1 MKDMKHSLLCF
12 STCILFTASFFAQE
26 TDSLKNH
33 WLTIHAQTTVIN
45 QFKPHFHAPYSG
57 ENSLEKEQ
65 ENKTSITSTLYLGA
79 RLWKGAS
86 IYFNPEIAGGS
97 GLSGALGI
105 GDATNG
111 ETFRVGSP
119 APQLYLARLY
129 FTQRFAL
136 TKETTYQE
144 SDQNQLGMF
153 VPESYLS
160 LTIGKVSITDFFDDN
175 EYSHDPRTQFMAWS
189 LMDFGAWDYPAN
201 TRGYTPSV
209 ILEYI
214 SPDHEV
220 RYAVSLLPVQANANT
235 MDWDIR
241 RSASHNFEYVHRHQI
256 NNLEGAVHFLAYF
269 NTTQMGNY
277 RQSLNGLADSLAPD
291 ITSVRAF
298 GRSKYGFGIN
308 AEQAVSETIGVFLR
322 ASWNDGNN
330 ETWAF
335 TEIDH
340 SISAGAVCKGN
351 KWKRPDD
358 ELGLAYVTSGLSK
371 PHRDYLQAGGLGFIL
386 GDGQLNYAW
395 EHLTELYYSAALI
408 KDNLFLS
415 GAYQFLVNP
424 GYNRD
429 RRGPVHIFSLRLHL
443 TI

>member
-1 MKDMKHSLLCF
+1 MKDSLLCF
-12 STCILFTASFFAQE
+12 SIASLFSTYLSAQE
-26 TDSLKNH
+26 VDSLKNH

-45 QFKPHFHAPYSG
+45 QFKPHFSAPYTG
-57 ENSLEKEQ
+57 ENSLENLQ
-65 ENKTSITSTLYLGA
+65 ENKTSLTSTLYVGA

-105 GDATNG
+105 GNATNG

-119 APQLYLARLY
+119 APQLYVARM
-129 FTQRFAL
+129 FFKQTFAL
-136 TKETTYQE
+136 TGERIYQE

-153 VPESYLS
+153 VPTKYLS
-160 LTIGKVSITDFFDDN
+160 ITAGKISITDFLDDN
-175 EYSHDPRTQFMAWS
+175 TYSHDPRTQFMAWS

-201 TRGYTPSV
+201 TRGYTPGAV
-209 ILEYI
+209 LEYI
-214 SPDHEV
+214 SPDHEI
-220 RYAVSLLPVQANANT
+220 RYAVALLPVEANGTT

-241 RSASHNFEYVHRHQI
+241 RSASHNLEYVHKHQFRD
-256 NNLEGAVHFLAYF
+256 LDGAVRILAYF

-277 RQSLNGLADSLAPD
+277 RQSLSGQSDSLPPD
-291 ITSVRAF
+291 ITSTRSY
-298 GRSKYGFGIN
+298 GRSKFGFGIN
-308 AEQAVSETIGVFLR
+308 AEQAVSRHVGVFLR

-335 TEIDH
+335 TEIDQ
-340 SISAGAVCKGN
+340 SISAGAVWQGTP
-351 KWKRPDD
+351 WKRPNDH
-358 ELGLAYVTSGLSK
+358 LGLAYVASGLSK
-371 PHRDYLQAGGLGFIL
+371 PHRDYLEAGGMGFIL
-386 GDGQLNYAW
+386 GDGTLNYAW
-395 EHLTELYYSAALI
+395 EHLTELYYSAALV

-429 RRGPVHIFSLRLHL
+429 RKGPVHIFSLRLHL
-443 TI
+443 NI

>member
-1 MKDMKHSLLCF
+1 MKHSLLCF
-12 STCILFTASFFAQE
+12 SISLFLTTSLWAQE
-26 TDSLKNH
+26 IDSLKNH

-45 QFKPHFHAPYSG
+45 QFKPHFSAPYSG

-65 ENKTSITSTLYLGA
+65 ENKTSLTSTLYLGA

-119 APQLYLARLY
+119 APQLYVARL
-129 FTQRFAL
+129 FFKQTIAL
-136 TKETTYQE
+136 TGETTYQE

-153 VPESYLS
+153 TPTRYLS
-160 LTIGKVSITDFFDDN
+160 LTVGKISITDFFDDN
-175 EYSHDPRTQFMAWS
+175 TYSHDPRTQFMAWS

-201 TRGYTPSV
+201 TRGYTPSAV
-209 ILEYI
+209 LEYI
-214 SPDHEV
+214 SPNHEI
-220 RYAVSLLPVQANANT
+220 RYAASLLPVEANANS

-241 RSASHNFEYVHRHQI
+241 RSASHNLEYVHRHQV
-256 NNLEGAVHFLAYF
+256 NELEGAVHILAYF

-277 RQSLNGLADSLAPD
+277 RQSVSNQSDSLAPD
-291 ITSVRAF
+291 ITTTRSF
-298 GRSKYGFGIN
+298 GRSKFGFGIN
-308 AEQAVSETIGVFLR
+308 AEQAVSEHTGVFLR

-340 SISAGAVCKGN
+340 SISAGAVWEGKQ
-351 KWKRPDD
+351 WKRPNDQV
-358 ELGLAYVTSGLSK
+358 GIAYVASGLSK
-371 PHRDYLQAGGLGFIL
+371 PHRDYLRAGGLGFIL
-386 GDGQLNYAW
+386 GDGELNYAW

-408 KDNLFLS
+408 KENLFLS

-424 GYNRD
+424 GYNKD

-443 TI
+443 NI